1 MDTIRTPGRRA
12 ILAGAAAT
20 LCAAAAAR
28 AQGAETPVKY
38 SSGTAPPRLR
48 LPANATDCHH
58 HVYNAQGEFRWSSQ
72 QLDGGRCDGH
82 SEAAIGLGTAGRDPL
97 AWRAGR
103 VTA

>member
-48 LPANATDCHH
+48 APENATDCHH
-58 HVYNAQGEFRWSSQ
+58 HVYNAQGGFKWSSQ
-72 QLDGGRCDGH
+72 RLGRGGCDGC
-82 SEAAIGLGTAGRDPL
+82 SEAA
-97 AWRAGR
+97 
-103 VTA
+103 V